1 MTADERSPA
10 STAKRTGKA
19 ATITAWG
26 LQILLALAMVA
37 AGASKLLAEASAVEM
52 FDDIGAGQ
60 SLRLVI
66 GVLEIAGAAGLMIPR
81 LRALAALCLLLLL
94 LGATVVNLTVLGAS
108 PLIPLAYAA
117 LAAAIVFLRQHE
129 LPTRRRT

>member
-10 STAKRTGKA
+10 SAATPTGKA
-19 ATITAWG
+19 ASITAWV
-26 LQILLALAMVA
+26 LQILLGLAIVA
-37 AGASKLLAEASAVEM
+37 AGASKLLAEAGAVKM
-52 FDDIGAGQ
+52 FDDIGVGQ
-60 SLRLVI
+60 WLRLVI

-94 LGATVVNLTVLGAS
+94 LGATVVNLAILGTS

-117 LAAAIVFLRQHE
+117 IAAVILLMRRHE
-129 LPTRRRT
+129 LPTRR